1 MTLVAG
7 LEAAVLRAVGGEVA
21 VAVQTF
27 GATLAS
33 QARAAAP
40 VGPPRRGQPHLRD
53 AITWT
58 PTGATSGT
66 LRLPARALFTDSGT
80 RPHTIRARTPAGLRF
95 YSARAG
101 HWVRLRQVRHPGTT
115 GTHWVVRSIGPA
127 QAAVTDPV
135 LGAALATLA
144 RLAMADAGLS
154 V

>member
-101 HWVRLRQVRHPGTT
+101 HWEPHAERVPNGSLVPLDPTAAKTAELGGGEVT
-115 GTHWVVRSIGPA
+115 PA
-127 QAAVTDPV
+127 
-135 LGAALATLA
+135 
-144 RLAMADAGLS
+144 S
-154 V
+154 